1 MIASDNPHVPDF
13 EVDAEDLRIEGRAIW
28 FARDL

>member
-1 MIASDNPHVPDF
+1 MIVLDEPPVPHF
-13 EVDAEDLRIEGRAIW
+13 EVDAEDLIIEGRAIW